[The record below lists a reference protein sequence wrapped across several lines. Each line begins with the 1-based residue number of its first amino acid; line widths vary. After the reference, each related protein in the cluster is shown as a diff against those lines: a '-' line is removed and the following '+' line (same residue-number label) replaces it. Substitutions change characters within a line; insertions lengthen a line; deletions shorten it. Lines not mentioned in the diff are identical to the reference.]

1 MHPDRKR
8 TGKGQ
13 EKEKNRRGKTG
24 GKGRE
29 SHQEEGELL
38 GGRLTIRRKVNYY
51 QTGGHTMLVLE
62 AQSIHTM

>member
-38 GGRLTIRRKVNYY
+38 GGRLTIRRKASY
-51 QTGGHTMLVLE
+51 
-62 AQSIHTM
+62 